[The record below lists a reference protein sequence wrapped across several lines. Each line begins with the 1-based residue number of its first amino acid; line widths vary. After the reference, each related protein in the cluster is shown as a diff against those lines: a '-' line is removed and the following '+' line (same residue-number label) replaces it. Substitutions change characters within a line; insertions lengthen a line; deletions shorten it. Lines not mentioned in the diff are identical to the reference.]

1 MAKWQN
7 KLCII
12 FAGCIMAA
20 QINMAAAQQHKKK
33 VQERIREVWL
43 ARQSI
48 VFAEAKRVTPAEVTA
63 ALTGL
68 EWEDEYS
75 VKGRNTHVNIFVILT
90 NDFLI

>member
-1 MAKWQN
+1 MV
-7 KLCII
+7 
-12 FAGCIMAA
+12 A
-20 QINMAAAQQHKKK
+20 QINVAAAQQHKKK

-68 EWEDEYS
+68 EWED
-75 VKGRNTHVNIFVILT
+75 NTR
-90 NDFLI
+90 

>member
-12 FAGCIMAA
+12 FAGCIMVV
-20 QINMAAAQQHKKK
+20 QINAAAAQQHKKK

-48 VFAEAKRVTPAEVTA
+48 VFAESKRVTPAEVTA

-75 VKGRNTHVNIFVILT
+75 VKGKNTHVNIFVILT